1 MRQTQLFTK
10 TRKDAPSDEVSKN
23 AQLLIRAGFLHKEM
37 AGVYAYLPLGL
48 RVLNKINNVVREEM
62 NAIGG
67 EELLLTSLQDKTVWE
82 ATERWD
88 NDDVDVW
95 FKTKLQND
103 TELGLAFTHEEPITR
118 LMRDHVSSY
127 RDLPRYVYQ
136 IQTKF
141 RNEVRAKSGIM
152 RTREFPMK
160 DLYSFNVD
168 QDGLDAFY
176 EKAALAY
183 MNVFTR
189 VGIGDITYKT
199 FASGGSFSK
208 YSHEFQTLS
217 NAGEDTVYVDDE
229 RHIAINKEVY
239 TDEVLADLKLSKD
252 SLREE
257 KAIEVGNIFKL
268 GAKFSEAL
276 GLTYKDEAGT
286 EKPVIMGSYGIGP
299 SRLLGTVAEVLADEK
314 GLIWPKEIAPFAV
327 HLVRL
332 GDAEQVVSSADAL
345 YNTLKNNGVEVL
357 YDDRDVRPGEKFA
370 DSDLIGVPVRV
381 VVSDRTVEEGAY
393 EVVLRATGEKKMQDE
408 PTLLE
413 EVAK

>member
-268 GAKFSEAL
+268 GTKFSEAL